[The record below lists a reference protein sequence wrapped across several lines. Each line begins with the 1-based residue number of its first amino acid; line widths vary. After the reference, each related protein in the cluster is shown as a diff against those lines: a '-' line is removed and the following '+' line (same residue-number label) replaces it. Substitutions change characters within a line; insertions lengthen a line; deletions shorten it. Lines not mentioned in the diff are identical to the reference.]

1 MQSHPESSVPR
12 VLLIPRS
19 CACLRPFPLTLS
31 AHLREQEVR
40 YKMVAGDRNCKA
52 FRWSSVPQT
61 FGCEVTWVHG
71 LLRCDRVCV
80 SGGGRTREARFCL
93 LSSLHLRW
101 LNISSAVPRPVPDIP
116 YISLLF
122 LSDLSM
128 VQCWTETWSIH
139 LIPLKTQEADQ
150 ILSFNFADV
159 RKNQNVMFVKTCFII
174 GLTVL
179 LLYKKTEGTSKRW
192 VS

>member
-12 VLLIPRS
+12 ALLIPRS

-31 AHLREQEVR
+31 AYLGEQEVR

-52 FRWSSVPQT
+52 FRWNSVPQT

-93 LSSLHLRW
+93 FSSLHFRW
-101 LNISSAVPRPVPDIP
+101 LNISSVAPRPVPDIP
-116 YISLLF
+116 LHF
-122 LSDLSM
+122 PPLSQWPLYGITLDRDM
-128 VQCWTETWSIH
+128 VHSSNSTENTRGWT
-139 LIPLKTQEADQ
+139 K
-150 ILSFNFADV
+150 
-159 RKNQNVMFVKTCFII
+159 FVF
-174 GLTVL
+174 
-179 LLYKKTEGTSKRW
+179 
-192 VS
+192 